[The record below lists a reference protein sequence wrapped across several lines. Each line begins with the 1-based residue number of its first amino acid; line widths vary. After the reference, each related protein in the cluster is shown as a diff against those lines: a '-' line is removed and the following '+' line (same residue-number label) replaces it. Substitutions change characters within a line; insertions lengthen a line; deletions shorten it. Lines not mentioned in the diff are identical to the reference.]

1 MAITNIDDLDN
12 FAVSTKH
19 SNGMQLLTFHVTTIK
34 TLNPH
39 LVSTTIKNLNEKD
52 FEAIWRYMIHI
63 TYTEI
68 LKKAANN
75 KLT

>member
-52 FEAIWRYMIHI
+52 FEAIWRVYDSHHIHRNPQ
-63 TYTEI
+63 
-68 LKKAANN
+68 KSSK
-75 KLT
+75 